1 MEARP
6 LHSVSLKIIRNQKL
20 PICRY
25 TSTTA
30 ALLLYLPPV
39 NQSLKCVL
47 LATPSTYISESET
60 STAASRIQ
68 VKTLSQFCFPS
79 LTPQHG
85 ESGHSSNSSAVSTL
99 VKFYFYERFGSVRRR
114 TNCIQKQSSITGK
127 RTLHC
132 TVLRSGA
139 ESRVRRGGRDGI
151 GREY

>member
-6 LHSVSLKIIRNQKL
+6 LHSVSLKNHMQSEIANL
-20 PICRY
+20 PVHKYYR
-25 TSTTA
+25 S
-30 ALLLYLPPV
+30 LLLYLPPV